1 MMNNHF
7 RCFHSENHAFPTLE
21 PIIEGK
27 IKFMKE
33 LNQAQHQQLEEE
45 HHPEQIQKRLD
56 GQNND
61 YVGDAILGAVDG
73 GVTTFAVIAG
83 AVGGGFDSQV
93 IVILGFAKL
102 FADGFSM
109 AASNF
114 LRARSQHERIEEAR
128 QKEKQHILHIPEGER
143 QEIRQIFAQK
153 GFEGEILD
161 RIVKTMTQDE
171 EQWINIMLNEELGL
185 PTKAPSPW
193 GAAGSTFGAFLFIGL
208 LPLIPFL
215 WPGLELKPALI
226 ISSILTALAF
236 LGVGLLKGLLL
247 RRQVIQSGL
256 QTLLI
261 GGGAA
266 LLAFLVS
273 HWLRQS
279 YGVG

>member
-1 MMNNHF
+1 
-7 RCFHSENHAFPTLE
+7 
-21 PIIEGK
+21 
-27 IKFMKE
+27 MKE
-33 LNQAQHQQLEEE
+33 LNQEQHLRLKKE
-45 HHPEQIQKRLD
+45 HHPDQIKKRLD
-56 GQNND
+56 VQRND

-114 LRARSQHERIEEAR
+114 LRARSHHERIEEAR
-128 QKEKQHILHIPEGER
+128 QKEKEHIHYIPEGER

-161 RIVKTMTQDE
+161 RIVDTMTQDE
-171 EQWINIMLNEELGL
+171 EQWIDIMLNEELGL

-215 WPGLELKPALI
+215 WPGLDLRQALI
-226 ISSILTALAF
+226 ICSILTALAF
-236 LGVGLLKGLLL
+236 LGVGLLKGLFL
-247 RRQVIQSGL
+247 RRPVIQSGI
-256 QTLLI
+256 QTLII

-266 LLAFLVS
+266 ILAYLVS
-273 HWLRQS
+273 NWLRQS